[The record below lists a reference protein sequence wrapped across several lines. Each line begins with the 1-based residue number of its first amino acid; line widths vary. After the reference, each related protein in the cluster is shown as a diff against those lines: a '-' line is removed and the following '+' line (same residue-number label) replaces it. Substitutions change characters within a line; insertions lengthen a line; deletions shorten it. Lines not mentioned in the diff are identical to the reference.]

1 VSTTSTTVRSMP
13 PPSIGSVLNN
23 VSRQGVVVLLTRA
36 AALVLGITTT
46 LLLSRLLG
54 PTGLGQFRLG
64 SVVVQ
69 LLTTFCLLGLDAGLS
84 RYLPVLEANGGNGSR
99 ALLVRSSRV
108 AIAISLALSLAL
120 LFAAPALATYYFH
133 SPEMTNVMRV
143 FSLQVPV
150 LVIFRF
156 LAGAVKAAKR
166 VDFGSKITNI
176 FSPAVFLALMGLIA
190 FVYPG
195 LYGAI
200 AARILAQLAAV
211 VCLLLFVTRRYP
223 KNATIEPIADNVFR
237 DYLRLSIPLFV
248 IGIGYQLLNQMDIIM
263 LGHFVSERD
272 VGIYSVALKVSYFVL
287 IGLEILLPIVAPLF
301 SEFSAKRHHELTE
314 ALFKAVT
321 KWLCYS
327 ALIIF
332 TCIAIFR
339 VELLHLFGKG
349 FTSGAT
355 VLLVLALGQLVNVAT
370 GPNGALLTM
379 TGKQKWEL
387 FNTISMVAFNFLLN
401 LVLIPT
407 IGVIGAAIA
416 TAASVATINSLKL
429 IQIYKLYGLQ
439 PYNVKYLKGV
449 LAIGGAGL
457 TAYLLRNWL
466 SKLGYGAFVIV
477 PVGGLAF
484 LVTAGLGLWLFG
496 LEGED
501 KMAIIA
507 LRNRRS
513 DIPVSDQSVKDV
525 L

>member
-1 VSTTSTTVRSMP
+1 MP
-13 PPSIGSVLNN
+13 PPSIGSVLSN
-23 VSRQGVVVLLTRA
+23 VSRQGVVVLLTRGA
-36 AALVLGITTT
+36 ASVLGITTT

-64 SVVVQ
+64 TVVVQ
-69 LLTTFCLLGLDAGLS
+69 LLTTVCLLGLDSALV
-84 RYLPVLEANGGNGSR
+84 RYLPVLEARGGNGSR
-99 ALLVRSSRV
+99 TLLARSSRV
-108 AIAISLALSLAL
+108 VIASSLVFFLAL
-120 LFAAPALATYYFH
+120 LLGAPALATYYFH
-133 SPEMTNVMRV
+133 SAEMANVMRV

-166 VDFGSKITNI
+166 VDLASKITNI
-176 FSPAVFLALMGLIA
+176 FSPGVFLVLMVAIA
-190 FVYPG
+190 FIYPG
-195 LYGAI
+195 VYGTI
-200 AARILAQLAAV
+200 VARILAQLAAV
-211 VCLLLFVTRRYP
+211 VCLLLFVSRRYP
-223 KNATIEPIADNVFR
+223 KVATIEPIADNVFS

-248 IGIGYQLLNQMDIIM
+248 IGIGYQLLNQMDTIM
-263 LGHFVSERD
+263 LGHFVSQRE

-314 ALFKAVT
+314 ALFRTVT

-349 FTSGAT
+349 FTGGAT
-355 VLLVLALGQLVNVAT
+355 VLLILAIGQLVNVAT

-407 IGVIGAAIA
+407 KGLIGAAIA
-416 TAASVATINSLKL
+416 MAASIAAINSLKL

-439 PYNVKYLKGV
+439 PYNLKYLKGV
-449 LAIGGAGL
+449 LAVGGAGL
-457 TAYLLRNWL
+457 TAYLLRSWL
-466 SKLGYGAFVIV
+466 SKLGYSPFAII
-477 PVGGLAF
+477 PVGGMAF
-484 LVTAGLGLWLFG
+484 LITAGLGLWLLG

-513 DIPVSDQSVKDV
+513 DISVSAKSVKDV